1 MRDGQEA
8 HQGAVLKEI
17 QDFRLICETP
27 EDDHNVRMKE
37 EVQFFPLLLVKVFK
51 VQKFNTKYTL
61 LLIF

>member
-27 EDDHNVRMKE
+27 EDDHSVRMSP
-37 EVQFFPLLLVKVFK
+37 VFPII
-51 VQKFNTKYTL
+51 TG
-61 LLIF
+61 